1 MAPPENIT
9 TLSYRVQVVE
19 HDVNDL
25 RKQLDLYVPIRE
37 NDLRLQSMQESMRR
51 IADDV
56 KDMRGQ
62 LTSLADKLVDQDNK
76 RNKLLIKVLWGT
88 VSIIITILAAL
99 LINYITHLF

>member
-1 MAPPENIT
+1 MPPENIT
-9 TLSYRVQVVE
+9 TLSYRINVVE

-37 NDLRLQSMQESMRR
+37 NDLRLQNMQESMRH

>member
-1 MAPPENIT
+1 MPPENIT
-9 TLSYRVQVVE
+9 TLSFRINVVE
-19 HDVNDL
+19 HDIGEL

-37 NDLRLQSMQESMRR
+37 NDLRLQSMQESMRH

-62 LTSLADKLVDQDNK
+62 LTALSDKLVDQDDK
-76 RNKLLIKVLWGT
+76 RNKLLIRVLWGT